1 MDTLAAIVFVLI
13 ITALFAV
20 GGKIAFYFKNREL
33 TLLEA
38 SYKKDIKEL
47 QERIDSEKAEIN
59 TGFFKNLK
67 QIEQTYQAKL
77 DEKDQIIVQL
87 TDELDTMKQW
97 KNDLALKI
105 AETGGDTQNLLFKV
119 LNLNLKLEKQRNDGW
134 KQMEKRLTTELQE
147 AITKIRSL
155 LAEAESTRAD
165 SLEIINLYESHLPE
179 DVRKKVQRELSLP
192 APNDRKILPES

>member
-1 MDTLAAIVFVLI
+1 LDTLAAIVFVLI